1 MGEVWTNGRDE
12 CHGAGG
18 VRQPRR
24 GCAEREGDAGEDGQ
38 TDFFFFLKGKNPQ
51 QPNSQILHPT
61 PRFSSVSIFNKVTNA
76 LAL

>member
-24 GCAEREGDAGEDGQ
+24 GCAERERDAGEDGQ
-38 TDFFFFLKGKNPQ
+38 TDSSFFFFKKEKNHNNITPKSYPPHPDFPQ
-51 QPNSQILHPT
+51 
-61 PRFSSVSIFNKVTNA
+61 
-76 LAL
+76 